1 MATLLTVESGIESMV
16 LAATSGL
23 VSQAPDTTGLPITV
37 RAGIGWP
44 SAKALQDN
52 VRKGNNDG
60 LNPTA
65 LITIFDRGLGTDTT
79 RWLPNIVGQ
88 ASTPTNLTATL
99 SANSMGPFGTVTLQ
113 LGGSVVSGDAM
124 GLVFRPPLNLFDNF
138 GVVPSAGSTD
148 TLTTMATQCA
158 TLINSSADLGT
169 NIAGSM
175 ISASASGSMVTLTSL
190 KACSMH
196 VAANTGNTGTQTTE
210 IARRNRHFQIVVWTR
225 TPDDRSVV
233 ADQIEL
239 AIAQSEANFGL
250 TFPDGTLGRV
260 TYYGDVQHDD
270 ATLSDT
276 FRRDFL
282 ACVEYGITTTDT
294 VYSVL
299 APILQFRAL

>member
-16 LAATSGL
+16 LGATSGL
-23 VSQAPDTTGLPITV
+23 ISQAPDTSGLPITV

-52 VRKGNNDG
+52 VRKGNNAG
-60 LNPTA
+60 VNPTA

-79 RWLPNIVGQ
+79 RWLTNIVGQ
-88 ASTPTNLTATL
+88 SSAQTNLTATL
-99 SANSMGPFGTVTLQ
+99 SANSIGPYGTVTLA
-113 LGGSVVSGDAM
+113 LGGSVVTGDAM
-124 GLVFRPPLNLFDNF
+124 GLVFRPPLTLFDNF
-138 GVVPSAGSTD
+138 GVVPTAAAAD
-148 TLTTMATQCA
+148 TLTTLAAQCA

-175 ISASASGSMVTLTSL
+175 ISASASGPVVTLTSL
-190 KACSMH
+190 QDCSMH

-250 TFPDGTLGRV
+250 TFPDGTLGRM
-260 TYYGDVQHDD
+260 TYYGDVQHDE

-299 APILQFRAL
+299 APILQYRVG